1 MQKNQTKALV
11 ICGHGS
17 SVNLYKNDF
26 KKSFNT
32 IRNVIKAN
40 CFFCFIE
47 KNKPSIDECLKILK
61 KDGYTTIFFFPFLI
75 FHGKHFESDIK
86 LRLKK
91 LAKSLEL
98 KIILIDKISLINDVL
113 PIMSKK
119 IKKLLK
125 KNRTNILATFCSTSK
140 NTNVVKELEAYTS
153 EIGNLKG
160 IKKVFSNFVGNENSF
175 LSKINEI
182 NHKKSFLII
191 HPIFL
196 FEGYL
201 QKKNL
206 DFFTKI
212 ENKEIYILS
221 TLMKINDID
230 SMIVKKLKSF
240 F

>member
-1 MQKNQTKALV
+1 
-11 ICGHGS
+11 
-17 SVNLYKNDF
+17 
-26 KKSFNT
+26 
-32 IRNVIKAN
+32 
-40 CFFCFIE
+40 
-47 KNKPSIDECLKILK
+47 
-61 KDGYTTIFFFPFLI
+61 
-75 FHGKHFESDIK
+75 
-86 LRLKK
+86 
-91 LAKSLEL
+91 
-98 KIILIDKISLINDVL
+98 
-113 PIMSKK
+113 MSKK

-182 NHKKSFLII
+182 NHEKSFLII

-221 TLMKINDID
+221 TLMKINEID